1 MSSWLFKSNEA
12 EPFAYVNDIFSK
24 EQCEQIIQ
32 IGKEI
37 GLKAS
42 CVGEVSKLDT
52 EWRKSKN
59 NWLVVGG
66 GYDWVFRDMTFASTY
81 MNDKHFK
88 FDLTGFTEGIQ
99 FAEYNAPDGGYGS
112 HTDNI
117 FGGVI
122 RKLSISV
129 QLSDESSYE
138 GGDLCMNY
146 GKEFVMPRKQ
156 GTVVAF
162 PSSTL
167 HRVAP
172 VTKGT
177 RHSLVG
183 WITGPQFR

>member
-1 MSSWLFKSNEA
+1 VSLWLFKLNEV
-12 EPFAYVNDIFSK
+12 EPFTYINDVFSK

-32 IGKEI
+32 IGKDI
-37 GLKAS
+37 GLKES
-42 CVGEVSKLDT
+42 RVGKESKIDT

-59 NWLVVGG
+59 NWLTVEGG
-66 GYDWVFRDMTFASTY
+66 HDWIFRDLTFASTF

-88 FDLTGFTEGIQ
+88 FDLIGFAEGIQ

-117 FGGVI
+117 FGGLT

-138 GGDLCMNY
+138 GGDLCLNY
-146 GKEFVMPRKQ
+146 GNEIIMPRKQ
-156 GTVVAF
+156 GTVIAF
-162 PSSTL
+162 PSPTL

-183 WITGPQFR
+183 WITGPQFK

>member
-1 MSSWLFKSNEA
+1 MSSWLFKLNEV
-12 EPFAYVNDIFSK
+12 EPFAYLDDVFSK

-32 IGKEI
+32 IGKDI
-37 GLKAS
+37 GLKES
-42 CVGEVSKLDT
+42 RVGEESKLDT

-59 NWLVVGG
+59 SWFVVGG
-66 GYDWVFRDMTFASTY
+66 GYDWVFRELTFASTF

-88 FDLTGFTEGIQ
+88 FDLTGFAEGIQ
-99 FAEYNAPDGGYGS
+99 FAEYNAPDGRYGS
-112 HTDNI
+112 HTDNV
-117 FGGVI
+117 FGGLI

-138 GGDLCMNY
+138 GGDLCLSY
-146 GKEFVMPRKQ
+146 GNEIVMTRKQ

-162 PSSTL
+162 PSMTL

-183 WITGPQFR
+183 WITGPQFK